1 MRGTLLESNAPRQ
14 RRRAASLAS
23 ILVHTALIG
32 GAIVATASAEPRAPR
47 RMDSP
52 GGLIYVR
59 PAPPPPD
66 VKLESLRER
75 FRDYRMVCR
84 MGFLPVPSL
93 AALRYVP
100 DSLAGPPLV
109 DVDPVATIA
118 RDSTAGR
125 CIGSCPRAPDG
136 APTEGGSDEPA
147 TMATVDRPAALRS
160 PPSPRYPEQLR
171 AARVTGRVVARF
183 IVDTTGRIE
192 PASIVIRES
201 SHDLFARAVLAVLP
215 GLRFVPA
222 EVGRGKVRM
231 LVDLP
236 FEFRLKD

>member
-1 MRGTLLESNAPRQ
+1 
-14 RRRAASLAS
+14 
-23 ILVHTALIG
+23 
-32 GAIVATASAEPRAPR
+32 
-47 RMDSP
+47 
-52 GGLIYVR
+52 
-59 PAPPPPD
+59 

-75 FRDYRMVCR
+75 LRRYGIVCR
-84 MGFLPVPSL
+84 MGFTPVPSL
-93 AALRYVP
+93 AALTYVP
-100 DSLAGPPLV
+100 DSLVGPPPV
-109 DVDPVATIA
+109 DIDPLAMIG
-118 RDSTAGR
+118 RDSTAAP
-125 CIGSCPRAPDG
+125 CSGSCRRPSDG
-136 APTEGGSDEPA
+136 APTEGDSDEPA
-147 TMATVDRPAALRS
+147 TMATVDRPAALLS

-183 IVDTTGRIE
+183 VVDTTGRIE

-201 SHDLFARAVLAVLP
+201 SHDLFAQAVRAVLS